1 MSEENA
7 NLKAELK
14 KLQEE
19 LKRIQS
25 SAGTIDDDGMSL
37 GPVQAGSVRYND
49 MRRQL
54 DLLKEE
60 LLQSET
66 NREDLR
72 LKGIQQDADIAV
84 LEAHIGELH
93 VSTKLQIKIFPF
105 IVSC

>member
-1 MSEENA
+1 MAEENA
-7 NLKAELK
+7 NLRAELK
-14 KLQEE
+14 KLQDESTRLE
-19 LKRIQS
+19 T
-25 SAGTIDDDGMSL
+25 SAVAIDDEGMSL

-72 LKGIQQDADIAV
+72 LKGIQQDADIAS
-84 LEAHIGELH
+84 LQTRIEELN
-93 VSTKLQIKIFPF
+93 VSLCRISVRLIS
-105 IVSC
+105 I

>member
-1 MSEENA
+1 MTLMSEENA
-7 NLKAELK
+7 NFRAELK

-19 LKRIQS
+19 LKRIES
-25 SAGTIDDDGMSL
+25 SAVTIDDDGMSL
-37 GPVQAGSVRYND
+37 GPVKAGSVRYND

-72 LKGIQQDADIAV
+72 LKCIQQDDDIA
-84 LEAHIGELH
+84 LLQTRIDELS
-93 VSTKLQIKIFPF
+93 VSRKRNSI
-105 IVSC
+105 